1 MFAAPKHQGKMIIAP
16 IDLCLIKASEVA
28 VHSMFVRTVPFFRW
42 KERERK
48 YCMYFPVWR

>member
-28 VHSMFVRTVPFFRW
+28 VHSMFVRTVPFLGGMSG
-42 KERERK
+42 KGN
-48 YCMYFPVWR
+48 MYFPVWR